1 MGKLAIILILG
12 FSAIFLLM
20 GYNAMSVSTRA
31 VENMVDYNV
40 NTTAYNIAVSG
51 ANMGANEIFM
61 DNNWKTG
68 FSNIEY
74 EGGTL
79 NVTVDII
86 DVARNWRKLTS
97 IGKLGDIEK
106 KVEVIFQPSKFS
118 KFAYYSMD
126 EGGTIWWTESD
137 TVWGPFHS
145 QDYLR
150 VHNHPVFYGK
160 ASTQKSLIY
169 YTDEASDA
177 PYFFGG
183 FSAAEDLPLP
193 TNGLNPLST
202 SAQSDG
208 LYLTGQDTVYLTFES
223 DSIKYRFSSLAKDT
237 ALFLPSVA
245 SNGVIYIDNAVV
257 RLKGTVKGQ
266 YTVACSGTGGKGI
279 IYLDDD
285 IVYSQ
290 DPLTHPESTDLLG
303 IVAKNS
309 VLITNNTP
317 NHTDI
322 NIHASIY
329 CEDGGFG
336 AENYSSRGICGNIN
350 LVGGII
356 QHTRKAVGTFGSGGI
371 TSGFAKRYKYDERF
385 LLMSPPD
392 FPGTG
397 QLEIV
402 SWFE

>member
-1 MGKLAIILILG
+1 MGKMALLLVLG
-12 FSAIFLLM
+12 FSAIFLVM

-40 NTTAYNIAVSG
+40 NTNAYNIAVSG

-61 DNNWKTG
+61 DNKWKTG
-68 FSNIEY
+68 FSDIDY

-79 NVTVDII
+79 NVTLDVI
-86 DVARNWRKLTS
+86 DAVRNWRKLTS
-97 IGKLGDIEK
+97 EGTYQGVTK

-118 KFAYYSMD
+118 KFAYYSQS

-145 QDYLR
+145 QDDLR
-150 VHNHPVFYGK
+150 VHNHPVFCGK
-160 ASTQKSLIY
+160 TSTQKSLIY
-169 YTDEASDA
+169 YTDENSDS
-177 PYFFGG
+177 PFFLGG
-183 FSAAEDLPLP
+183 FTDGVNLPLP
-193 TNGLNPLST
+193 TDGLVPISQ
-202 SAQSDG
+202 SAQADG
-208 LYLTGQDTVYLTFES
+208 LYFTGHDTVYITFDF
-223 DSIKYRFSSLAKDT
+223 DSVKIKYSALDKDS
-237 ALFLPSVA
+237 ALYLPSEA
-245 SNGVIYIDNAVV
+245 SNGVIFTENSVV

-266 YTVACSGTGGKGI
+266 YSVACSGTGSQGM

-285 IVYSQ
+285 IVYATN
-290 DPLTHPESTDLLG
+290 PLTDPSSTDLLG
-303 IVAKNS
+303 IIAKNS
-309 VLITNNTP
+309 VLITENGP
-317 NHTDI
+317 NSSDI
-322 NIHASIY
+322 NIDASIY

-336 AENYSSRGICGNIN
+336 ADNYKKRGISGNIN
-350 LVGGII
+350 LIGGII
-356 QHTRKAVGTFGSGGI
+356 QNTRKAVGTFDGSGI

-402 SWFE
+402 SWKE

>member
-1 MGKLAIILILG
+1 MGKLAILLILG
-12 FSAIFLLM
+12 FSVIFLALS
-20 GYNAMSVSTRA
+20 YNSMNVSTRA
-31 VENMVDYNV
+31 VENMVDYNA
-40 NTTAYNIAVSG
+40 NTIAYNIAVSG

-61 DNNWKTG
+61 DNSWKTG
-68 FSNIEY
+68 FSDIEY

-79 NVTVDII
+79 DVKVEVI

-97 IGKLGDIEK
+97 TGKLGDIEK

-137 TVWGPFHS
+137 TVWGPFHT
-145 QDYLR
+145 QDHLR
-150 VHNHPVFYGK
+150 AHNHPVFYGK
-160 ASTQKSLIY
+160 ASTGKSLIY
-169 YTDEASDA
+169 YTDESSDA
-177 PYFFGG
+177 PYFYGG
-183 FSAAEDLPLP
+183 FNAAEDLALP
-193 TNGLNPLST
+193 TNGLDPLST
-202 SAQSDG
+202 SSQSDG
-208 LYLTGQDTVYLTFES
+208 LYLSGQDTVYLTFDS
-223 DSIKYRFSSLAKDT
+223 DSIKFRFSELEKDSSLY
-237 ALFLPSVA
+237 LPSVA
-245 SNGVIYIDNAVV
+245 SNGVIFVDNAVV

-266 YTVACSGTGGKGI
+266 YTVACSGTGNKGI

-290 DPLTHPESTDLLG
+290 NPLTHPESTDLLG
-303 IVAKNS
+303 IVANNS
-309 VLITNNTP
+309 VLITDNGP
-317 NHTDI
+317 NSSDI
-322 NIHASIY
+322 NINASIY

-336 AENYSSRGICGNIN
+336 ADNYKKRGINGNIN
-350 LVGGII
+350 LIGGII
-356 QHTRKAVGTFGSGGI
+356 QHTRKAVGTFDGTGI